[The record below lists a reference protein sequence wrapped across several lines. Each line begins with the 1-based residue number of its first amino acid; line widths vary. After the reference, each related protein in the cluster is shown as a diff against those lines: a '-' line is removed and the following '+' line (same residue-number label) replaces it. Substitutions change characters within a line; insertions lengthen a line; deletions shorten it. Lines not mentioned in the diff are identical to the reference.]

1 MQPDRPT
8 GIDRPVRVLQIGSPA
23 GMFGAE
29 RWIMALAK
37 HLPRDQ
43 VESVIGVIQDESTG
57 KVPPLCEH
65 AHALGFETLTIQAPG
80 KLSAQEVGG
89 LRQAI
94 ADLRIDVLH
103 THFYKPTI
111 IGAIAV
117 RGTNC
122 KLLATPHGWNTDA
135 GLKLQAYEWLER
147 LAFARAHVVAP
158 LSGDLERGL
167 RGLPWLKGKV
177 QLISNGVDLSE
188 VTASDAVD
196 TEVQAARARGDF
208 VVGYI
213 GQLIARKRVD
223 TLIDAFARMQSACA
237 KLFIVGDGD
246 QRAVLESHA
255 SSLGVASQV
264 HFMGFREDRLDF
276 LRGFDV
282 LVLPSSL
289 EGIPRCLMESMAA
302 GVPIIGTRIP
312 GIVDLIAEHQT
323 GLAFDVGDAESL
335 AQCLQHLAADAV
347 LADRL
352 AESARLRVMES
363 FSATGM
369 ATQYASLF
377 REMSGTSRRLMPI
390 PANA

>member
-1 MQPDRPT
+1 MLPEQSNET
-8 GIDRPVRVLQIGSPA
+8 DRPVRVLQLGSPA

-43 VESVIGVIQDESTG
+43 VETVVGVIQDEPTG
-57 KVPPLCEH
+57 KEPPLCEH
-65 AHALGFETLTIQAPG
+65 ARALGFETLTIQAPG
-80 KLSAQEVGG
+80 KLSAQAVSG

-111 IGAIAV
+111 LGAIAV
-117 RGTNC
+117 RGTYC

-188 VTASDAVD
+188 VTGSDAVAS
-196 TEVQAARARGDF
+196 EVQAARARGEF

-223 TLIDAFARMQSACA
+223 TLIDAFAKMQNLSA
-237 KLFIVGDGD
+237 KLFVVGDGD
-246 QRAVLESHA
+246 QRAALEIQARNLGIEGRVLF
-255 SSLGVASQV
+255 V
-264 HFMGFREDRLDF
+264 GFREDRLDF
-276 LRGFDV
+276 LRGFDA

-289 EGIPRCLMESMAA
+289 EGIPRCLMEAMAA

-312 GIVDLIAEHQT
+312 GIADLISEQKT
-323 GLAFDVGDAESL
+323 GLAFNVGDADSL
-335 AQCLQHLAADAV
+335 AHCLKELAADQA
-347 LADRL
+347 LANRL
-352 AESARLRVMES
+352 AESAQVRVTES
-363 FSATGM
+363 FSASGM
-369 ATQYASLF
+369 AQQYASLF
-377 REMSGTSRRLMPI
+377 REMSRANRRVVPMP
-390 PANA
+390 ASA

>member
-1 MQPDRPT
+1 MRPEQSA
-8 GIDRPVRVLQIGSPA
+8 GINRPVRVLQLGSPA

-43 VESVIGVIQDESTG
+43 VETVIGVIQDEASG
-57 KVPPLCEH
+57 KEPPLCEH
-65 AHALGFETLTIQAPG
+65 ARALGFETITIQAPG
-80 KLSAQEVGG
+80 KLSAQAVGG
-89 LRQAI
+89 LRRAI

-111 IGAIAV
+111 LGAIAV
-117 RGTNC
+117 RGTHC

-188 VTASDAVD
+188 VTGSDAVAS
-196 TEVQAARARGDF
+196 EVQAARARGEF

-223 TLIDAFARMQSACA
+223 TLIDAFARMQNAYSR
-237 KLFIVGDGD
+237 LFVVGDGD
-246 QRAVLESHA
+246 QRAVLESQA
-255 SSLGVASQV
+255 RSLGIEGQV
-264 HFMGFREDRLDF
+264 HFVGFREDRLDF
-276 LRGFDV
+276 LRGFGA

-289 EGIPRCLMESMAA
+289 EGIPRCLMEAMAA
-302 GVPIIGTRIP
+302 GVPIVGTRIP
-312 GIVDLIAEHQT
+312 GIADLISEQQT
-323 GLAFDVGDAESL
+323 GLAFDVGDADSL
-335 AQCLQHLAADAV
+335 AQCLRNLAADRA
-347 LADRL
+347 LANRL
-352 AESARLRVMES
+352 AESAKLRVTES
-363 FSATGM
+363 FSASGM
-369 ATQYASLF
+369 AQHYASLF
-377 REMSGTSRRLMPI
+377 IKMSGATLRAVPI

>member
-1 MQPDRPT
+1 MRPEQSA
-8 GIDRPVRVLQIGSPA
+8 GINRPVRVLQLGSPA

-37 HLPRDQ
+37 HLPREQ
-43 VESVIGVIQDESTG
+43 VETVIGVIQDEASG
-57 KVPPLCEH
+57 KEPPLCEH
-65 AHALGFETLTIQAPG
+65 ARALGFETLTIQAPG
-80 KLSAQEVGG
+80 KLSAQAVGG
-89 LRQAI
+89 LRRVI
-94 ADLRIDVLH
+94 AELQIDVLH

-111 IGAIAV
+111 LGAIAV
-117 RGTNC
+117 RGTHC

-188 VTASDAVD
+188 VTASDAVA

-223 TLIDAFARMQSACA
+223 TLIDAFARMQNACA

-246 QRAVLESHA
+246 QRAVLESQA
-255 SSLGVASQV
+255 RGLGVEGQV
-264 HFMGFREDRLDF
+264 HFVGFREDRLDF
-276 LRGFDV
+276 LRGFGA

-289 EGIPRCLMESMAA
+289 EGIPRCLMEAMAA
-302 GVPIIGTRIP
+302 GVPIVGTRIP
-312 GIVDLIAEHQT
+312 GIADLISEQQT
-323 GLAFDVGDAESL
+323 GLAFDVGDADSL
-335 AQCLQHLAADAV
+335 AQCLKELSTDRV
-347 LADRL
+347 LANRL
-352 AESARLRVMES
+352 AESAQVRVTES
-363 FSATGM
+363 FSASGM
-369 ATQYASLF
+369 AQHYASLF
-377 REMSGTSRRLMPI
+377 IEMSGAARRVVPM

>member
-1 MQPDRPT
+1 VRPEQSA
-8 GIDRPVRVLQIGSPA
+8 GIERPVRVLQLGSPA

-43 VESVIGVIQDESTG
+43 VETVIGVIQDEPTG
-57 KVPPLCEH
+57 KEPPLCEH
-65 AHALGFETLTIQAPG
+65 ARTLGFETLTIQALG
-80 KLSAQEVGG
+80 KLSAQAVSG

-94 ADLRIDVLH
+94 SDLRIDVLH

-111 IGAIAV
+111 LGAIAV
-117 RGTNC
+117 RGTHC

-188 VTASDAVD
+188 VTGSDAVAS
-196 TEVQAARARGDF
+196 EVQAARARGEF

-223 TLIDAFARMQSACA
+223 TLIDAFAKMQNLSA
-237 KLFIVGDGD
+237 KLFVVGDGD
-246 QRAVLESHA
+246 QRAALEIQA
-255 SSLGVASQV
+255 RNLGIEGQV
-264 HFMGFREDRLDF
+264 HFVGFREDRLDF
-276 LRGFDV
+276 LRGFNA

-289 EGIPRCLMESMAA
+289 EGIPRCLMEAMAA
-302 GVPIIGTRIP
+302 GVPIVGSRIP
-312 GIVDLIAEHQT
+312 GIADLISEQQT
-323 GLAFDVGDAESL
+323 GLAFNVGDTDSL
-335 AQCLQHLAADAV
+335 AHCLKELAADKA
-347 LADRL
+347 LSNRL
-352 AESARLRVMES
+352 AVSAQMRVTES
-363 FSATGM
+363 FSASGM
-369 ATQYASLF
+369 AQQYASLF
-377 REMSGTSRRLMPI
+377 WSLSR
-390 PANA
+390 

>member
-1 MQPDRPT
+1 MQSEW
-8 GIDRPVRVLQIGSPA
+8 PVRVLQLGSPA

-43 VESVIGVIQDESTG
+43 VETVVGVIQDEPDG
-57 KVPPLCEH
+57 PEPPLCMH
-65 AHALGFETLTIQAPG
+65 ARSLGFETLTIRAPG
-80 KLSAQEVGG
+80 KLSVAAVG
-89 LRQAI
+89 LMRRAI
-94 ADLRIDVLH
+94 ADLRLDVLH

-111 IGAIAV
+111 LGALAV
-117 RGTNC
+117 RGTRC

-135 GLKLQAYEWLER
+135 GFKLQAYEWLER
-147 LAFARAHVVAP
+147 LAFSRADVVAP
-158 LSGDLERGL
+158 LSKDLEQGL
-167 RGLPWLKGKV
+167 QTLPWLKGKV
-177 QLISNGVDLSE
+177 RLITNGVDLSE
-188 VTASDAVD
+188 VTGSDARAQ
-196 TEVQAARARGDF
+196 EVVEAKARGSF

-223 TLIDAFARMQSACA
+223 TLIDAFARMQNPSA
-237 KLFIVGDGD
+237 KLFVVGDGD

-255 SSLGVASQV
+255 SRLGVASQV
-264 HFMGFREDRLDF
+264 YFMGFREDRLDF

-282 LVLPSSL
+282 LVLPSTL

-363 FSATGM
+363 FSATSM